1 MKNDTCKWSSFDTA
15 ELQLFGSMSAK
26 DQETLPIFL
35 SSSLHP
41 DWHVVFSGPKADA
54 KISLPESTKK
64 HESVNFEFQISAQE
78 TKLVLYLSARPQ
90 DTMTQLVTIKCQL
103 DDDLRRFSL
112 APTCTYEDLCK
123 QLTSLYHIDE
133 SFLLKYSDDEGDL
146 ISVTTTEELVEAFRL
161 SKDLR
166 PPILRL
172 HMYRTNKSSERK
184 PTKEVKE
191 SNEYPPLPISE
202 WDAPKKQL
210 KTPEEVVMPTLKK
223 DETPQSSTQTT
234 EQIEEESNEYPPLP
248 ISEWDAPAKKPVLLV
263 NVKVPQSLNA
273 EDKIIPITIS
283 AQIQQQCTA
292 TSADVA
298 KYSQETLQVALPFA
312 GSYSHLSSNIAA
324 QCKELANTT
333 AEMSKRLASLQAEE
347 TLRTGTVSKEVSDLS
362 RATLRDCQK
371 LSEATAALCQ
381 SLSAST
387 LEDCK
392 SFSAGSNARLVDT
405 TSHLANLSEDIKG
418 KCDQLSAETSA
429 RSVQTCTDIRK
440 MIMNM

>member
-64 HESVNFEFQISAQE
+64 HESVNFEFQISARKE
-78 TKLVLYLSARPQ
+78 NKLFIYPPLEQ
-90 DTMTQLVTIKCQL
+90 DTAQTMTQLVTIKCQL

-112 APTCTYEDLCK
+112 SPTCTFEDLCK

-146 ISVTTTEELVEAFRL
+146 ISVTTTEELIEAFRL

-172 HMYRTNKSSERK
+172 HVYRTNKPSERK
-184 PTKEVKE
+184 PTKEEK
-191 SNEYPPLPISE
+191 PE
-202 WDAPKKQL
+202 WDAPKKQQ
-210 KTPEEVVMPTLKK
+210 KTPAEVVMPTLKK
-223 DETPQSSTQTT
+223 DETPQPSTQKT
-234 EQIEEESNEYPPLP
+234 EQIEESNEYPPLP

-273 EDKIIPITIS
+273 EEKIIPITIS

-292 TSADVA
+292 TSVDVA

-347 TLRTGTVSKEVSDLS
+347 TLRTGTVSKEISDLS
-362 RATLRDCQK
+362 HATLRDCQK